1 MGYSMAQGQGLKPR
15 LELIPNNLKDRNCTI
30 YYFLDLFNDR
40 LQLVKSKASATEFSK
55 EIRRFLSQEQID
67 KFPLLKW
74 YFDIFRQQLNIGGSK
89 LLVIGYSFLDIHIN
103 KIIFDV
109 VNVGNLKL
117 YIWNLA
123 SFREISE
130 NLKEQI
136 NKDEYIDCLEN
147 GMIWLSS
154 NKLQDFTSDDLA
166 WLEKRFYA

>member
-1 MGYSMAQGQGLKPR
+1 M
-15 LELIPNNLKDRNCTI
+15 
-30 YYFLDLFNDR
+30 DLFNDR
-40 LQLVKSKASATEFSK
+40 LQLVKSKASATEFNK
-55 EIRRFLSQEQID
+55 EIRRLLSQEQID

-74 YFDIFRQQLNIGGSK
+74 YFDIFRQQLNIGRSK
-89 LLVIGYSFLDIHIN
+89 LLVIGYSFLDI
-103 KIIFDV
+103 
-109 VNVGNLKL
+109 NVGNLKL

-123 SFREISE
+123 SVREISE

-136 NKDEYIDCLEN
+136 NQDEYIDCLEN

>member
-1 MGYSMAQGQGLKPR
+1 MAHGQGLKPR

-40 LQLVKSKASATEFSK
+40 LQLVKSKASATEFNK
-55 EIRRFLSQEQID
+55 EIRRLLSQEQID

-74 YFDIFRQQLNIGGSK
+74 YFDIFRQQLNIGRSK
-89 LLVIGYSFLDIHIN
+89 LLVIGYSFLDI
-103 KIIFDV
+103 
-109 VNVGNLKL
+109 NVGNLKL

-136 NKDEYIDCLEN
+136 NQDEYIDCLEN

>member
-1 MGYSMAQGQGLKPR
+1 M
-15 LELIPNNLKDRNCTI
+15 
-30 YYFLDLFNDR
+30 DLFNDR
-40 LQLVKSKASATEFSK
+40 LQLVKSKASATEFNK
-55 EIRRFLSQEQID
+55 EIRRLLSQEQID

-74 YFDIFRQQLNIGGSK
+74 YFDIFRQQLNIGRSK
-89 LLVIGYSFLDIHIN
+89 LLVIGYSFLDI
-103 KIIFDV
+103 
-109 VNVGNLKL
+109 NVGNLKL

-136 NKDEYIDCLEN
+136 NQDEYIDCLEN

>member
-1 MGYSMAQGQGLKPR
+1 M
-15 LELIPNNLKDRNCTI
+15 
-30 YYFLDLFNDR
+30 
-40 LQLVKSKASATEFSK
+40 
-55 EIRRFLSQEQID
+55 
-67 KFPLLKW
+67 
-74 YFDIFRQQLNIGGSK
+74 
-89 LLVIGYSFLDIHIN
+89 VIGYSFLDI
-103 KIIFDV
+103 
-109 VNVGNLKL
+109 NVGNLKL

-136 NKDEYIDCLEN
+136 NQDEYIDCLEN